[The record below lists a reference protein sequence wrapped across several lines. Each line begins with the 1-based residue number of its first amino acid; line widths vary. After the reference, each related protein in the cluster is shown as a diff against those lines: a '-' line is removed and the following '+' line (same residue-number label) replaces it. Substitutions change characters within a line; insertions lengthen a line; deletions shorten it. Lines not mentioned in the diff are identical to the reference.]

1 MIFRPRHN
9 GDGPAADFCDWARA
23 IAGKRGMI
31 FSTPMYDTSFF
42 MTFLAQHNGDT
53 HAADFDDWARA
64 TAGKSGTNYWTSM
77 GLKG

>member
-1 MIFRPRHN
+1 MVMVLQLIFATGRGRPR
-9 GDGPAADFCDWARA
+9 AS
-23 IAGKRGMI
+23 AGKRGMI

-42 MTFLAQHNGDT
+42 MTFLARHNGDT